1 MTEEKRGSKGGEARK
16 KKLSKE
22 ERSAIAKAGAKARW
36 DKKKQAE
43 KESPVETTTVMYL
56 NSQTG
61 ETSEPSPTTELAPV
75 VEIAPIPVAPPAP
88 VEPVKPAKQARRKP
102 MVKEFGKAHSY
113 AEKRLAEA
121 IKERAEFMA
130 KVAMLN
136 AEIPS
141 LVQIIKALGATPN
154 LTGMQDYS
162 AQMPMI
168 PNPAYQ
174 QPQYQGNSLPAPP
187 TYIPLPSDPS
197 VPPAPLAMG
206 GAVDLDFTPE
216 PEPPLP
222 NKGVMGG
229 DWR

>member
-1 MTEEKRGSKGGEARK
+1 MRERK
-16 KKLSKE
+16 SSPKS
-22 ERSAIAKAGAKARW
+22 SVVP
-36 DKKKQAE
+36 
-43 KESPVETTTVMYL
+43 SPVQGLRRDGTKRNKRIVKELLL
-56 NSQTG
+56 NSGFQ
-61 ETSEPSPTTELAPV
+61 SLHQLRSLPLLSLFLSRLR
-75 VEIAPIPVAPPAP
+75 
-88 VEPVKPAKQARRKP
+88 VEPVKPAKPARRKP

-174 QPQYQGNSLPAPP
+174 QPQYPSAPP
-187 TYIPLPSDPS
+187 TYIPLASETQLGAMPI
-197 VPPAPLAMG
+197 APRA
-206 GAVDLDFTPE
+206 E
-216 PEPPLP
+216 Q
-222 NKGVMGG
+222 
-229 DWR
+229 